1 MHHFWWVIQE
11 KQLDLRF
18 GDDFRA
24 ELQECLTG
32 CVSKGFEHMY
42 GYMGADGVTHF
53 MAADSLGVVEVR
65 ALNDAP
71 FLVGHSG
78 INALIITVVL

>member
-1 MHHFWWVIQE
+1 
-11 KQLDLRF
+11 
-18 GDDFRA
+18 
-24 ELQECLTG
+24 
-32 CVSKGFEHMY
+32 MY